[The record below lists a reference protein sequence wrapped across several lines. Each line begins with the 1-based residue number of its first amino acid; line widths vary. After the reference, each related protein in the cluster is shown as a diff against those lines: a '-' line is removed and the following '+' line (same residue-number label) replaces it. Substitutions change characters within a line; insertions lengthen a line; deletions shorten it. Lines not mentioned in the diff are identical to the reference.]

1 MGLSLTDVCSL
12 VTKGYKVDD
21 LKSLGELLKNKDD
34 KDASNIIELSKK
46 LSFSDLQNTLSLLSN
61 PDGEAQGK
69 NKDDDKNSSQSGNDN
84 IDKSKDADKPGASQD
99 NSTGSDDVDYKALY
113 EQEKKLRED
122 LQAAARGRDISGQDD
137 QKTDEELMLEITT
150 DILN

>member
-69 NKDDDKNSSQSGNDN
+69 NKEDDKNSSQSGNDN
-84 IDKSKDADKPGASQD
+84 IDKSKDADKPGASQND
-99 NSTGSDDVDYKALY
+99 SKGSDDVDYKALY